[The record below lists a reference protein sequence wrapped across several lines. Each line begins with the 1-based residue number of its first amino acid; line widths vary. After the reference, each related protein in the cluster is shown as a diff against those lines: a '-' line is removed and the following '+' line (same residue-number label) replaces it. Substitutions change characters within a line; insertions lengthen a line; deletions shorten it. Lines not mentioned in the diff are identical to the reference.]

1 MESSLVDLARFSL
14 TLAALVVGGRLGR
27 CLDAPLV
34 GEIVAGLL
42 LGPDGVGLVP
52 EPSAWVLVGNLGLTL
67 LVMEGGLHI
76 DVTSL
81 SRVGPVAVVIAVAG
95 TVLPIALG
103 TGYMVAAGYGPE
115 TGVAAGTSL
124 SSTSIGMATAM
135 MSRVG
140 ELNTPL
146 GSLICVA
153 AMVDDIL
160 SLVILAV
167 VATLGTGADSGGDSG
182 AASAVAA
189 RVARPVLV
197 SLAVVLLAR
206 LAFAIV
212 PTLIDAAKRRT
223 EPEHHRELTLVAMLV
238 LTLGLTLASGAA
250 GSTFLLGAFAGGF
263 AFAKVESARDAW
275 RSLEDPVAWLHSVFF
290 LAVGTQIPLKHVF
303 SARGFGLGAGYVV
316 PAVAGKIV
324 TGCFLAPDWIRARI
338 VGWAMVGRGE
348 LGFVMAR
355 QAKVSG
361 LMGDVPY
368 VACVWALLVA
378 TLASP
383 VFMRRALERL
393 RRDEDVA
400 AAAEVRVDGDAIR
413 PGPRGWRLCGAGT
426 RWPGRAGAET
436 GRIEDAVA
444 SAKR

>member
-14 TLAALVVGGRLGR
+14 TLAGLVVGGRLGR

-52 EPSAWVLVGNLGLTL
+52 EPSAWVLVGNLGLVL
-67 LVMEGGLHI
+67 LVMEGALHI

-81 SRVGPVAVVIAVAG
+81 RRVGPVAVIIAVVG

-103 TGYMVAAGYGPE
+103 TGYMVAAGYDPE

-167 VATLGTGADSGGDSG
+167 VATLGTGADSG

-197 SLAVVLLAR
+197 SLAVVLLGR
-206 LAFAIV
+206 LAFAVV
-212 PTLIDAAKRRT
+212 PTVVDAAKRRT

-263 AFAKVESARDAW
+263 AFARDESARDAW

-303 SARGFGLGAGYVV
+303 SARGFGLGVGYAV

-393 RRDEDVA
+393 RRDEHVA
-400 AAAEVRVDGDAIR
+400 AAAEVRVDGDAMQ
-413 PGPRGWRLCGAGT
+413 PGPRGWRLRGAGT
-426 RWPGRAGAET
+426 TRPGRAGAET
-436 GRIEDAVA
+436 GRVEDAVA

>member
-1 MESSLVDLARFSL
+1 MESSLADLARLSL
-14 TLAALVVGGRLGR
+14 TLAALVLGGRLGR

-34 GEIVAGLL
+34 GEIVAGML

-52 EPSAWVLVGNLGLTL
+52 EPSAWVMVGNLGLVF

-81 SRVGPVAVVIAVAG
+81 RRVGPIAVVIAVAG
-95 TVLPIALG
+95 TILPIALG
-103 TGYMVAAGYGPE
+103 TGYMVAAGYDPE

-153 AMVDDIL
+153 AMVDDVL

-167 VATLGTGADSGGDSG
+167 IGTLGTGADSG

-197 SLAVVLLAR
+197 SLAVVLLGR

-212 PTLIDAAKRRT
+212 PTLVDAVERRI
-223 EPEHHRELTLVAMLV
+223 EPEHRRDAILVTMLV
-238 LTLGLTLASGAA
+238 LTLGLTFASGAA

-263 AFAKVESARDAW
+263 AFAKVERARDAW

-290 LAVGTQIPLKHVF
+290 LAVGTQIPLTRVF
-303 SARGFGLGAGYVV
+303 SARGFGLGAGYAV
-316 PAVAGKIV
+316 PAVVGKIV
-324 TGCFLAPDWIRARI
+324 TGCFLAPDWIRAQI

-348 LGFVMAR
+348 LG
-355 QAKVSG
+355 SS
-361 LMGDVPY
+361 
-368 VACVWALLVA
+368 W
-378 TLASP
+378 
-383 VFMRRALERL
+383 
-393 RRDEDVA
+393 RDK
-400 AAAEVRVDGDAIR
+400 
-413 PGPRGWRLCGAGT
+413 PR
-426 RWPGRAGAET
+426 
-436 GRIEDAVA
+436 
-444 SAKR
+444 